1 MNGRGKW
8 IWRRL
13 LALAWAFFVL
23 IALLALTGA
32 AHAQSFSRLDAGQQ
46 TVTAETGLQSGVVT
60 SVGYARGM
68 QLRAGDPTSRT
79 LIPFAQATLL
89 VARPDLH
96 DYGLRAGAQISV
108 VSIGW
113 FDLSAQL
120 ALGVAGT
127 ENSIYTGTALRTDLA
142 LLAGHYGRRWFA
154 VAEAGYDRAWLT
166 YIENSAYYRAF
177 YPEAK
182 DGWYAGTGGKLHAGA
197 KGGVSIG
204 PVEVVLRAGVVRTE
218 TLEDLD
224 LPFYATLGANYRF

>member
-1 MNGRGKW
+1 MKRQARSA
-8 IWRRL
+8 WRRL
-13 LALAWAFFVL
+13 IAPAWAFFVL
-23 IALLALTGA
+23 IALLSLTDA
-32 AHAQSFSRLDAGQQ
+32 ARAQSFSRLAAGEH

-60 SVGYARGM
+60 SLGYAAG
-68 QLRAGDPTSRT
+68 LRVRTIDRT

-89 VARPDLH
+89 VAKPDLR
-96 DYGLRAGAQISV
+96 DYGLRAGAQVSV

-154 VAEAGYDRAWLT
+154 VAEAGWDRAWLT

-177 YPEAK
+177 YADAR
-182 DGWYAGTGGKLHAGA
+182 DGWYAGAGGKLHAGV
-197 KGGVSIG
+197 KGGGSIG
-204 PVEVVLRAGVVRTE
+204 AVEVVLRAGVNKTE
-218 TLEDLD
+218 TLQDLD
-224 LPFYATLGANYRF
+224 LPFYATLGASYRF

>member
-1 MNGRGKW
+1 MNGWGTW
-8 IWRRL
+8 IGRRL
-13 LALAWAFFVL
+13 VALAWAFFVL

-32 AHAQSFSRLDAGQQ
+32 ARAQSFSRLEAGQQ

-60 SVGYARGM
+60 SLGYARG
-68 QLRAGDPTSRT
+68 LRVDRIHRT

-89 VARPDLH
+89 MAKPDLH
-96 DYGLRAGAQISV
+96 DYGLRAGAQLSV
-108 VSIGW
+108 VSLGW

-154 VAEAGYDRAWLT
+154 LAEVGHDRAWLT

-182 DGWYAGTGGKLHAGA
+182 DGWYAGTGGKLHAGM

-204 PVEVVLRAGVVRTE
+204 AVEIVLRAGVVETE
-218 TLEDLD
+218 TLQDLD
-224 LPFYATLGANYRF
+224 LPFYATLGASYRF